1 MNTADMNEILA
12 FACAAA
18 ESGFERVMI
27 DPNDAIEIID
37 QRNELLSALEFI
49 SGCQNWDQS
58 TGEASQALYEA
69 ASMARTAIA
78 KARGDA

>member
-27 DPNDAIEIID
+27 DPKDAIEIID
-37 QRNELLSALEFI
+37 QRNELLSSLNEMCAEFRGHDLPYGSAAYVNAI
-49 SGCQNWDQS
+49 SIIN
-58 TGEASQALYEA
+58 
-69 ASMARTAIA
+69 
-78 KARGDA
+78 KARGGV